1 MSNTDTLV
9 TVTNVPRA
17 AMLFSLD
24 REAVT
29 RVIRELA
36 QALATEDTVDMEAYI
51 ETATDG
57 TQRLRLGRRGY
68 MPAAH
73 ADLHHIAADVP
84 EA

>member
-1 MSNTDTLV
+1 MSSVDTLV

-17 AMLFSLD
+17 AMLFSFD
-24 REAVT
+24 RESVT

-51 ETATDG
+51 ETTADG
-57 TQRLRLGRRGY
+57 AQRLRLGRRGY

-73 ADLHHIAADVP
+73 ADLQYISAEVA